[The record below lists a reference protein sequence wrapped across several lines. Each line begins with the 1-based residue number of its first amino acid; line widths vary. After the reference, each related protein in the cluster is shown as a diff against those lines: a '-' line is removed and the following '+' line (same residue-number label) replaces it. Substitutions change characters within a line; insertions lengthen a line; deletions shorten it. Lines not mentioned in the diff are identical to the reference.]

1 VSGEFE
7 DFDEGQADELVGE
20 DWPTFFTMV
29 PVWLLLAGCS
39 AQAYRMYAFLAEHI
53 SQVRTSNQ
61 PIACPKQIA
70 IARVLGL
77 SSDRKVARYREEL
90 VALGAL
96 RVEKYRYANGMRT
109 GYRYFIRFNAPTA
122 FDGPR
127 SLSEFYNANPDVR
140 SAKADG
146 RTRAAK
152 SPDQAPAAVEAS
164 RAVAAQSAPGPAAA
178 SPKPAATKPKKS
190 APKKG
195 GPVTLPPQVLQVLA
209 AFPPALREAM
219 KETAHTDSPKTLV
232 NAVTKALQ
240 GRTAEQLVDRVSR
253 RWWLHGYEAKFEAGE
268 LLRPVGAA
276 VAMLRHGECPDQQ
289 CEDGRGAD
297 GEPCRLCVERGK
309 DYKADWAAAR
319 RAQKEAAEAAARSRF
334 CPGCE
339 RDRGTEGALCVDC
352 TGSFERSVLAAAD
365 RAAAEAA
372 LEPGALPEHAEQ
384 ARDRALGAAR
394 EAAEEARLRG
404 GSDLGRLL
412 AAQGAA
418 DGVARQIHRRRLE
431 MLPAGQDLMPIPA
444 QAPAPEQLEPVP
456 CQGQRL
462 DGSPCLRPTD
472 EGLCGRCRAAQRDQA
487 RAQELAPAQ

>member
-1 VSGEFE
+1 MSDE

-20 DWPTFFTMV
+20 DWPPFFTMV
-29 PVWLLLAGCS
+29 PVWLLLCGCS

-53 SQVRTSNQ
+53 SQVRTSKQ
-61 PIACPKQIA
+61 PIACPKQVA

-96 RVEKYRYANGMRT
+96 RVEKYRYSNGMRT
-109 GYRYFIRFNAPTA
+109 GYRYYIRFSPPPG
-122 FDGPR
+122 FEGLM
-127 SLSEFYNANPDVR
+127 SLTEFYDANPDVR

-152 SPDQAPAAVEAS
+152 APDQAP
-164 RAVAAQSAPGPAAA
+164 PAAA
-178 SPKPAATKPKKS
+178 AAPSAKPPSAKPPSAPSPKPSAAPKPKKA

-195 GPVTLPPQVLQVLA
+195 APVALPPQVLQVLA
-209 AFPPALREAM
+209 AFPQGLREAM

-289 CEDGRGAD
+289 CEDGRGVD
-297 GEPCRLCVERGK
+297 GQPCRLCVERGK

-319 RAQKEAAEAAARSRF
+319 RAQKEAAEAALRRRF

-339 RDRGTEGALCVDC
+339 HDQGTDGALCEAC
-352 TGSFERSVLAAAD
+352 AEAFEKSVLDAAD

-372 LEPGALPEHAEQ
+372 LEPGALPEHAQQ

-394 EAAEEARLRG
+394 EASEAARSG
-404 GSDLGRLL
+404 GASDLGRLL
-412 AAQGAA
+412 AAQAAA
-418 DGVARQIHRRRLE
+418 DDVARDAHRRRLA
-431 MLPAGQDLMPIPA
+431 MLPADQDVAPIPA
-444 QAPAPEQLEPVP
+444 QQAPTRERPEPVP
-456 CQGQRL
+456 CQGHRL

-472 EGLCGRCRAAQRDQA
+472 DGMCGPCRAVQRDQA
-487 RAQELAPAQ
+487 QELAEVR